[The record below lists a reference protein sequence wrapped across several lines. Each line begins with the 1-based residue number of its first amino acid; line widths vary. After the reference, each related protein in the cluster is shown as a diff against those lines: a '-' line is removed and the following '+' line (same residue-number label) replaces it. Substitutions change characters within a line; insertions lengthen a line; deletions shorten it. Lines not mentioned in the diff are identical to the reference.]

1 MDLTSDLT
9 NIQYAQVLI
18 MSVIFK
24 VKMATEI
31 LTTVFV
37 DEPIK
42 FSILSNLFVFTHY
55 PFFPSTFNFGHVF
68 TINTVII
75 YDHIYSLDQY

>member
-24 VKMATEI
+24 VKMATDI
-31 LTTVFV
+31 LTTAFAY
-37 DEPIK
+37 ERIK
-42 FSILSNLFVFTHY
+42 FSILSNIFVFINY
-55 PFFPSTFNFGHVF
+55 PFFFPVRLPLEK
-68 TINTVII
+68 
-75 YDHIYSLDQY
+75 DLP